1 MKPIRHTVSRSV
13 GKWAELTVSLS
24 VDRVG
29 KRAELVSKSIRR
41 GGGEGIATTTYR
53 LINQAML
60 AWAELVRGPPS

>member
-29 KRAELVSKSIRR
+29 KRAELVSKLGSELRCV
-41 GGGEGIATTTYR
+41 GIS
-53 LINQAML
+53 LIDFIGYH
-60 AWAELVRGPPS
+60 VP